1 MDERLRFVARLLE
14 GEAGISRKTGYKIFN
29 RYKEHGLEALSDRSR
44 LWETAEILPQVDD
57 FKNYIVNF
65 EIGVEAD
72 LNSAKSMSL
81 RVYLDDTYN
90 NVPAA
95 GRKKNDLKLVA
106 AVAYKF

>member
-1 MDERLRFVARLLE
+1 
-14 GEAGISRKTGYKIFN
+14 
-29 RYKEHGLEALSDRSR
+29 

-57 FKNYIVNF
+57 FNNYIVNF

-72 LNSAKSMSL
+72 LNSSKKLAL